1 MTNFKSANILSF
13 PNAKSSDSCGG
24 GSCGSDSCGS
34 ENKSVSDKKEDRHP
48 CYSESAQHK
57 FARLHLPVAP
67 ACNMQC
73 NYCNRKFDCANES
86 RPGVVSCLLSPTE
99 ALERVEQV
107 SSKLDNLAVVGIAGP
122 GDPLANS
129 DKTFGTIELLNK
141 NFPDLITCLSTN
153 GLNLNKYADEVIALN
168 AKHITVTMNTIDPF
182 VGKQI
187 YDWMYFEGKKYTGI
201 EAAEILIQEQIE
213 GIKKMV
219 ASGARVKINSV
230 MIPGI
235 NDGDIQNVSKI
246 IKELGVEIH
255 NIMPLISKPEF
266 DTHFSRIGQREPT
279 YEELTQLRDTCGI
292 DMKMMRHCRQ
302 CRADA
307 VGLLGEDQSGCFSKK
322 AKNFS
327 ELLKSYPEPH
337 KPKEEKKVEQA
348 IVINKP
354 LRVAVTTK
362 SHNLINQHFGQAR
375 QFLIYKVTKEKVEF
389 EGVRR
394 SDQYCLGSCDDDRE
408 SVLDNSIEALKGVD
422 AVLTARIGHYPREKL
437 SEMGIDVC
445 IDYAMETIDDAAR
458 MYCNSKFEEC
468 SA

>member
-1 MTNFKSANILSF
+1 MTNFHSETIIPF
-13 PNAKSSDSCGG
+13 PGSKSSHSCGG
-24 GSCGSDSCGS
+24 NHD
-34 ENKSVSDKKEDRHP
+34 KSDKKDDKEEKHP
-48 CYSESAQHK
+48 CYSADAQHK
-57 FARLHLPVAP
+57 YARLHLPVAP
-67 ACNMQC
+67 VCNMQC

-107 SSKLDNLAVVGIAGP
+107 STKLDNLAVVGIAGP
-122 GDPLANS
+122 GDPLANPE
-129 DKTFGTIELLNK
+129 KTFGTIELLNK

-153 GLNLNKYADEVIALN
+153 GLNLNKYADQAVSLN
-168 AKHITVTMNTIDPF
+168 AKHITVTLNTIDPF

-187 YDWMYFEGKKYTGI
+187 YDWIYFDGKKYTGMK
-201 EAAEILIQEQIE
+201 AAEILIQEQLE

-235 NDGDIQNVSKI
+235 NDHDIPNVTKI

-279 YEELTQLRDTCGI
+279 YDELTQLRDTCGI

-307 VGLLGEDQSGCFSKK
+307 VGLLGEDQSACFSKK
-322 AKNFS
+322 EKNVS
-327 ELLKSYPEPH
+327 KELQSYPEPH
-337 KPKEEKKVEQA
+337 QPKEEKAAELAVA
-348 IVINKP
+348 MDKP
-354 LRVAVTTK
+354 MRIAVTTK
-362 SHNLINQHFGQAR
+362 SHNLINQHFGHAR
-375 QFLIYKVTKEKVEF
+375 QFLIYKVSDDRVEF

-394 SDQYCLGSCDDDRE
+394 ADQYCVGSCDDDKE
-408 SVLDNSIEALKGVD
+408 SVLDNSIKALQGVD
-422 AVLTARIGHYPREKL
+422 AVLTARIGFYPREKL
-437 SEMGIDVC
+437 EESGIEVC
-445 IDYAMETIDDAAR
+445 TDYAMDTIDDAAR
-458 MYCNSKFEEC
+458 MFCNSKLAEC